1 MLLDF
6 TKEIDVKRGSKH
18 LLKLINSKSQ
28 AEVKEI
34 IGKRTV
40 KLNSYLHVCI
50 SLYSIHFGYT
60 LKESKTDL
68 KRWCSFMVYEK
79 NGKKYLKET
88 SKLDN
93 SECSKFVEWI
103 RNYASQQ
110 GLYIPDA
117 DEYKANRFTI
127 DKEINNH
134 KQYL

>member
-1 MLLDF
+1 MLLDLSN
-6 TKEIDVKRGSKH
+6 TMDVKKSDSYYAKLKDSGSKIE
-18 LLKLINSKSQ
+18 LKKIND
-28 AEVKEI
+28 
-34 IGKRTV
+34 KRSV
-40 KLNSYLHVCI
+40 NLNSYLHVCI
-50 SLYSIHFGYT
+50 TLFAIEYGYT
-60 LKESKTDL
+60 LEEAKTLL
-68 KRWCSFMVYEK
+68 KRMCNFMTYEK
-79 NGKKYLKET
+79 NGSKFLKKT